1 MLKYEGKVLM
11 HNKIIF
17 LDRDG
22 ILNEEIGDYVY
33 KLQDWRIPEG
43 SIEACWK
50 LKNAG
55 YKLVVVTNQGGIG
68 KGLYTAEAVKL
79 IHQKFQEA
87 SDYVLD
93 YLYYAPYTDVTSKS
107 LMKKPGSLM
116 LERGLAKYNA
126 KPENCWLLGD
136 AGRDIEAAHSIG
148 VKAILVP
155 TLKETNHPFAE
166 TVASTVLDAAEYIL
180 ANI

>member
-1 MLKYEGKVLM
+1 MSKS
-11 HNKIIF
+11 KIVF

-33 KLQDWRIPEG
+33 TLEKWRIPEG

-79 IHQKFQEA
+79 IHQKFQEV
-87 SDYVLD
+87 SDNVLD
-93 YLYYAPYTDVTSKS
+93 HLYYAPYTDVTSNS
-107 LMKKPGSLM
+107 LMKKPSSLM
-116 LERGLAKYNA
+116 LERGLAKYSA

-155 TLKETNHPFAE
+155 TLKEKHHPSAE
-166 TVASTVLDAAEYIL
+166 FIAESVLEAAEYIL
-180 ANI
+180 AQN

>member
-1 MLKYEGKVLM
+1 M
-11 HNKIIF
+11 NKIVF

-33 KLQDWRIPEG
+33 TLENWRIPEG
-43 SIEACWK
+43 SIEDCWR

-55 YKLVVVTNQGGIG
+55 FKLVVVTNQGGIG
-68 KGLYTAEAVKL
+68 KGLYTSDAVKL

-87 SDYVLD
+87 SDNVLD

-116 LERGLAKYNA
+116 LERGLAKYHA

-136 AGRDIEAAHSIG
+136 AGRDIEAAHHIG

-155 TLKETNHPFAE
+155 TLKEKQHPLAE
-166 TVASTVLDAAEYIL
+166 IIAHSVLEAADYIL
-180 ANI
+180 SKK

>member
-1 MLKYEGKVLM
+1 MS
-11 HNKIIF
+11 NPKIIF

-33 KLQDWRIPEG
+33 KLEDWRIPEG

-55 YKLVVVTNQGGIG
+55 CKLIVVTNQGGIG

-87 SDYVLD
+87 SDNVLD
-93 YLYYAPYTDVTSKS
+93 HLYYAPYTDVTSKS

-126 KPENCWLLGD
+126 KAENCWLLGD
-136 AGRDIEAAHSIG
+136 AGRDIEAAHGIG

-155 TLKETNHPFAE
+155 TLKETHHPLAE
-166 TVASTVLDAAEYIL
+166 RVASSVLEAADFIL
-180 ANI
+180 EHS

>member
-1 MLKYEGKVLM
+1 MLRLFYEM
-11 HNKIIF
+11 NKIVF

-22 ILNEEIGDYVY
+22 ILNDEIGDYVFT
-33 KLQDWRIPEG
+33 LENWHIPEG
-43 SIEACWK
+43 SIDACWK

-68 KGLYTAEAVKL
+68 KGLYTSDAVKL

-87 SDYVLD
+87 SDNVLD
-93 YLYYAPYTDVTSKS
+93 HLYYAPYTDVTSKS

-116 LERGLAKYNA
+116 LEKGLAKYNA
-126 KPENCWLLGD
+126 RPENCWLLGD
-136 AGRDIEAAHSIG
+136 AGRDIEAAHHIG

-155 TLKETNHPFAE
+155 TLKETHHPFAE
-166 TVASTVLDAAEYIL
+166 IIAHSVLEAAEYIL
-180 ANI
+180 SKN

>member
-1 MLKYEGKVLM
+1 VS
-11 HNKIIF
+11 NTKIVF

-33 KLQDWRIPEG
+33 KLDDWRIPEG

-87 SDYVLD
+87 SNNVLD
-93 YLYYAPYTDVTSKS
+93 YLYYAPYTDVTSNS

-116 LERGLAKYNA
+116 LERGLAKYKA
-126 KPENCWLLGD
+126 QPENCWLLGD

-155 TLKETNHPFAE
+155 TLKETHHPLAE
-166 TVASTVLDAAEYIL
+166 RVASSVLEAADFIL
-180 ANI
+180 EQS